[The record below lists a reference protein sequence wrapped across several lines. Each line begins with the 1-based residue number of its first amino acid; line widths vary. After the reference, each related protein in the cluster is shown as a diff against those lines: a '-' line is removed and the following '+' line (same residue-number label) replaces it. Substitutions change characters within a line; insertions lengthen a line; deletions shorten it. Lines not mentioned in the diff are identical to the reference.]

1 MTEKIYRSS
10 SGDVHYW
17 LSDTVRKDI
26 PTLFFMHGLTA
37 SHELF
42 RSQTEQV
49 NRCIEDL
56 LQTIS

>member
-10 SGDVHYW
+10 SGDVLYW